1 MHGVVMQTSVY
12 DSMKFKFHFLKYRYV
27 WLAIS
32 VIYLVVGLGAYFV
45 KGGFKFYID
54 FAGGTEVRI
63 SFEKAVDISQV
74 RQAMNAKGWKDASI
88 QEVGSNHSEFIV
100 HVASSSSEAG
110 TKIKNDLETV
120 IVSNKVTINSTQWV
134 GPEVGSETT
143 WYAIMAVLISMLVIL
158 LYIALRFEF
167 RFGLGAVAALI
178 HDILAVLVFILLVG
192 EPISLHVLA
201 ALLTVIG
208 YSVHDTIV
216 IFNRMRENFVKLR
229 GLPEDEIA
237 DISINQTLSRTLLTS
252 GATMFAVLAMLLWGG
267 ETLHGLSLVM
277 FVGIIVGTYSSIY
290 IASPM
295 MLAVKTKTSAE

>member
-1 MHGVVMQTSVY
+1 MQTSVY

-45 KGGFKFYID
+45 KGGFKYYID

-88 QEVGSNHSEFIV
+88 QEVGNNHSEFIV
-100 HVASSSSEAG
+100 HVASSGSEAA
-110 TKIKNDLETV
+110 TKIKSDLETV
-120 IVSNKVTINSTQWV
+120 IVGNKVTINSTQWV

-143 WYAIMAVLISMLVIL
+143 WHAILAVLISMLVIL

-167 RFGLGAVAALI
+167 RFGLGAVAALV
-178 HDILAVLVFILLVG
+178 HDILAVLVFLILVE

-201 ALLTVIG
+201 ALLAIIG

-252 GATMFAVLAMLLWGG
+252 GATMFAVLAMLLCGG

-295 MLAVKTKTSAE
+295 MLAVKTKPSAE